1 MDPIG
6 YASVKNVLKLI
17 LMKAMIEIE
26 EMSDEEIQKFVDE
39 EEARSVWLQKQQE
52 DG

>member
-1 MDPIG
+1 MDPIV

-26 EMSDEEIQKFVDE
+26 EMSDEEIQKFVPYAENGWHLDKE
-39 EEARSVWLQKQQE
+39 RS
-52 DG
+52 